1 MENASKALIIAGS
14 MLIALMIIGALLLMF
29 NSLSSYQDTGT
40 KNTREAQIIS
50 FNNQYESFNRKNV
63 RGNDLYSL
71 LNRVV
76 YYNRRK
82 SSAGTGVADEGQ
94 YVAFEPMTIT
104 YTFNNQQKKLT
115 FDDKNR
121 IFVGEFINF
130 SLNDKTSNK
139 LKEHFK
145 NKLKETYA
153 TNENMLSL
161 AAGITNLYLGEN
173 NISDKEILSA
183 FTLWNK
189 YAKNKYTGEN
199 SNEKKIEYYR
209 LNILS
214 NENIKEDIYTY
225 YEYMQFKRAQFDCV
239 GTEYNNKTGRI
250 IKMDFKFNDKFN

>member
-76 YYNRRK
+76 EYNRRK

-130 SLNDKTSNK
+130 SLN
-139 LKEHFK
+139 
-145 NKLKETYA
+145 
-153 TNENMLSL
+153 
-161 AAGITNLYLGEN
+161 NLFCRKFTKIHPDLGEKSKVKSEPEKWN
-173 NISDKEILSA
+173 LGKAQNIVKQNTILYWQC
-183 FTLWNK
+183 LW
-189 YAKNKYTGEN
+189 
-199 SNEKKIEYYR
+199 IR
-209 LNILS
+209 L
-214 NENIKEDIYTY
+214 
-225 YEYMQFKRAQFDCV
+225 
-239 GTEYNNKTGRI
+239 
-250 IKMDFKFNDKFN
+250 